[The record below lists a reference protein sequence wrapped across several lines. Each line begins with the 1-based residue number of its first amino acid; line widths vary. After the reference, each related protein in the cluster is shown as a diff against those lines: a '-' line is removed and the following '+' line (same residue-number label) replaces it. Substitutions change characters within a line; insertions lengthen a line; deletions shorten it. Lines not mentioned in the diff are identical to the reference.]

1 VHHLGKLP
9 IVNINM
15 RSFLKYKATP
25 EQIKAIAEHEL
36 KRKKLVAEVQKE
48 WEVKQKSGEYLKNG
62 KRK

>member
-1 VHHLGKLP
+1 
-9 IVNINM
+9 M
-15 RSFLKYKATP
+15 RSLLKYKATP

-48 WEVKQKSGEYLKNG
+48 WELKQKSGEYLKNG

>member
-1 VHHLGKLP
+1 MGKLFTQY
-9 IVNINM
+9 IIM
-15 RSFLKYKATP
+15 KSLLKYKATP

-36 KRKKLVAEVQKE
+36 NRKKLVAEVEKE

>member
-1 VHHLGKLP
+1 MYHLGKLP

-25 EQIKAIAEHEL
+25 EQLKAIAEHEIQ
-36 KRKKLVAEVQKE
+36 RKKIVAEVQKE

>member
-1 VHHLGKLP
+1 MYHLGKLFTQY
-9 IVNINM
+9 ITM
-15 RSFLKYKATP
+15 RSLLKYKATP

-48 WEVKQKSGEYLKNG
+48 WELKQKSGEYLKNG

>member
-1 VHHLGKLP
+1 VYHLGKLFTQY
-9 IVNINM
+9 ITM
-15 RSFLKYKATP
+15 RSLLKYKATP

-48 WEVKQKSGEYLKNG
+48 WELKQKSGEYLKNG

>member
-1 VHHLGKLP
+1 VYHLGKLFTQH
-9 IVNINM
+9 INM

-25 EQIKAIAEHEL
+25 EQLKAIAEHEIQ
-36 KRKKLVAEVQKE
+36 RKKLVAEVQKE